1 MDGKQHKDE
10 FDPDDWSLDEPSRS
24 WRSVLAAVPAV
35 GAGFVPVGV
44 CPVCMAATAGIFSA
58 LGLGF
63 LLETRYLLPL
73 MTAFLVVALW
83 ALAYKADLRRGFGP
97 LLLGVIS
104 AAAIFTGKFPL
115 SSSIVLYVGL
125 AGLGFAAVWNAWP
138 VKQNRDNPCPAC
150 QATE

>member
-1 MDGKQHKDE
+1 MDGKQDMEE
-10 FDPDDWSLDEPSRS
+10 FDRDDWSLDEPSRS
-24 WRSVLAAVPAV
+24 WGSVLVAVPAV

-83 ALAYKADLRRGFGP
+83 ALAYKADLRRGLGP
-97 LLLGVIS
+97 LLLGLIS
-104 AAAIFTGKFPL
+104 AAAIFTGKFAL
-115 SSSIVLYVGL
+115 SSDTVLYVGL
-125 AGLGFAAVWNAWP
+125 TGLGFAAVWNAWP
-138 VKQNRDNPCPAC
+138 VKQGRNNPCPAC

>member
-1 MDGKQHKDE
+1 MDGKQHRDK

-24 WRSVLAAVPAV
+24 WRSVLAAAPAV

-63 LLETRYLLPL
+63 LLETRFLAPL
-73 MTAFLVVALW
+73 MAAFLGVALW
-83 ALAYKADLRRGFGP
+83 ALAHKAELRRGFGP

-104 AAAIFTGKFPL
+104 AAAIFTGKFAL
-115 SSSIVLYVGL
+115 SSDTVLNVGL
-125 AGLGFAAVWNAWP
+125 TGLGFAAVWNARP
-138 VKQNRDNPCPAC
+138 VKQSRNNPCPAC
-150 QATE
+150 QTTE